1 MTDVSRLRNRID
13 ETLNHAKEKVQA
25 QQQEILN
32 EVLERKKRLEA
43 YSAAQARVV
52 EVTKPRLQAL
62 AEWSGV
68 RATVTPTLS
77 ETHRACLFDFH
88 SPKAQISLNFAMAP
102 DLHVNNLIITYDLKI
117 VPVLW
122 RFRAHDEYCTPIEN
136 LDLDGI
142 SEWLDDRIVEFVELL
157 ITIHES
163 EFYEKAEYVEDPVA
177 KVKFPKFAAGA
188 TLEANGQTLY
198 FINNETLAQYQ
209 SQAR

>member
-1 MTDVSRLRNRID
+1 MSDISKLLNRM
-13 ETLNHAKEKVQA
+13 EEALTQSKQKLQA

-32 EVLERKKRLEA
+32 DVLERKKRLEA

-52 EVTKPRLQAL
+52 EIAKPRMEAL
-62 AEWSGV
+62 SQKAGV
-68 RATVTPTLS
+68 RATVTPMVTD
-77 ETHRACLFDFH
+77 THRSCVFDFH
-88 SPKAQISLNFAMAP
+88 SPKAQISLAFDIAP
-102 DLHVNNLIITYDLKI
+102 DLHVKNLVVTYDLKI

-122 RFRAHDEYCTPIEN
+122 RFRAHDEYSTPIEN
-136 LDLDGI
+136 LDLEGI
-142 SEWLDDRIVEFVELL
+142 SQWLDDRIIEFVELF
-157 ITIHES
+157 IAIHES

-209 SQAR
+209 SQTR